1 MALPSGRKLP
11 IDIAMPKRLLK
22 CETWV
27 FDLDNC
33 LYPANQKLFDQ
44 IDARMGAFIGKMF
57 DVDAVEARRIQKDY
71 FYEFGTTLAGLMHH
85 HGLDPHDY
93 LDFVHDI
100 DLSPI
105 ESNERMSAALG
116 KIPGRKIIYTNAD
129 ANHAGRVL
137 KRIGIEEHFEAVHD
151 VHASDYVP
159 KPRPSAYAAMLERHE
174 IDPKK
179 AVMVEDLARNLSP
192 ASEAGLATV
201 WVRTTSEWS
210 GEGANPDHID
220 HTTDDLTAWLEAL
233 TAEVD

>member
-1 MALPSGRKLP
+1 
-11 IDIAMPKRLLK
+11 MPKRLLK
-22 CETWV
+22 AETWI

-33 LYPANQKLFDQ
+33 LYPASQKLFDQ
-44 IDARMGAFIGKMF
+44 IDKRMGGFIAELF
-57 DVDAVEARRIQKDY
+57 EVDAVEAHRIQKDY
-71 FYEFGTTLAGLMHH
+71 FHEFGTTLAGLMHH
-85 HGLDPHDY
+85 HGIDPHSY
-93 LDFVHDI
+93 LAYVHDI
-100 DLSPI
+100 DLAPI
-105 ESNERMSAALG
+105 SRNDRMAAALA

-129 ANHAGRVL
+129 ASHADRVL

-151 VHASDYVP
+151 VHSADYVP
-159 KPRPSAYAAMLERHE
+159 KPRPSAYAAMLARHN
-174 IDPKK
+174 IDPKR

-210 GEGANPDHID
+210 GRGANPEHID